1 VDDGIDID
9 FGAKGSGGSYTA
21 AGWSTPEDGETWS
34 VGQRSWLILP
44 APRQPAAYV
53 LRITLRPNVML
64 GRLPAQRL
72 RVAVNGHEVAHFT
85 IARRTVRAC
94 RIPWSMLEGEP
105 HTEIAFDTPDA
116 ARPSDLG
123 AGADARPLG
132 VALSRLHFYPD
143 AHAAGLPDLM
153 EGQPVPVDVATIM
166 QADRMPLAELMGKFE
181 SLGQN
186 CEFGLVQRRCQ
197 AEPLGLL
204 RFSSTPLPK
213 LLDALDARFDGM
225 GEPGAM
231 RVELSS
237 NGREYMISDTRFGFL
252 YHAFVDSGAMAA
264 DALHRREVK
273 RVPFLVNK
281 LLDDLA
287 SAEKIFVFKGMG
299 AMEEEEV
306 FPLAMALRRYGP
318 NTLLFINLADGDH
331 PGGRVQVRSP
341 GFYVGYLDRFAPS
354 DDASDF
360 ELAQWVRVCRE
371 AYRFRL
377 ANRAGIS

>member
-1 VDDGIDID
+1 VDELAID
-9 FGAKGSGGSYTA
+9 FGTKGNGEAYTA
-21 AGWSTPEDGETWS
+21 AGWSTPEEGETWS
-34 VGQRSWLILP
+34 VGARSRLILP
-44 APRQPAAYV
+44 APSRPAAYI
-53 LRITLRPNVML
+53 LRITLRPNVMP
-64 GRLPAQRL
+64 GRLAAQRL
-72 RVAVNGHEVAHFT
+72 RIAVNGHEVAQFT
-85 IARRTVRAC
+85 ISRRTIRAC
-94 RIPWSMLEGEP
+94 CVPWSVLEGQAQV
-105 HTEIAFDTPDA
+105 EIVFDTPDA
-116 ARPSDLG
+116 VRPSDIG
-123 AGADARPLG
+123 AGSDARPLG
-132 VALSRLHFYPD
+132 VALSKLQFYAD

-153 EGQPVPVDVATIM
+153 EGQPVPVDVSTIM
-166 QADRMPLAELMGKFE
+166 MADRLPLSELMGKFE

-213 LLDALDARFDGM
+213 LLDALDARFEGM
-225 GEPGAM
+225 GAPGSM

-273 RVPFLVNK
+273 RVPFLIDK

-306 FPLAMALRRYGP
+306 FPLALALRRYGP
-318 NTLLFINLADGDH
+318 NTLLFINLADRDH
-331 PGGRVQVRSP
+331 PAGRVQVRGP

-354 DDASDF
+354 EDASDF
-360 ELAQWVRVCRE
+360 ELSQWVRVCRE

-377 ANRAGIS
+377 AGGA